1 MGKNTQ
7 ADAAA
12 TAAAAC
18 WMQRTYLSQVSPT
31 TTTPT
36 LTPTPRQRQSQ
47 RRQTDGGGNLAP
59 VFISFSSPV
68 ALLEPV
74 SVHIFF
80 CFCVCIFFFSR
91 LLHFFAVVMILVVTF
106 VFTIRST
113 HIHFYARVSVL
124 ACVYICVCVCACLS
138 IWLSSFA
145 VFCLFLIPVL
155 RSLPLL
161 TLAPL
166 SLPPSLSSSSLL
178 LLYR

>member
-31 TTTPT
+31 TATPT
-36 LTPTPRQRQSQ
+36 LTPTPRQRQG
-47 RRQTDGGGNLAP
+47 RQTDGSGGNLAP

-124 ACVYICVCVCACLS
+124 ACVCVCLCMPEYLVVFFRCVVCFLYR
-138 IWLSSFA
+138 
-145 VFCLFLIPVL
+145 FC
-155 RSLPLL
+155 
-161 TLAPL
+161 AL
-166 SLPPSLSSSSLL
+166 SLCWLWLLSHSLRLSL
-178 LLYR
+178 RRRCCCCTGSWCS